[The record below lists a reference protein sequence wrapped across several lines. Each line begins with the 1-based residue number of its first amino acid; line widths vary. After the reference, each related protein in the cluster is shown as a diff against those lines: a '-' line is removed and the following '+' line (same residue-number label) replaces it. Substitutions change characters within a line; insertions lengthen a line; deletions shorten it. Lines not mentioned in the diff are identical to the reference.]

1 MHGSRWVIVGDVH
14 GCVAELD
21 DLLDRVGISEGDS
34 LVFVGDLVA
43 KGPRSRE
50 VLRRARA
57 FGARVAM
64 GNHEERVLEA
74 RRARLDG
81 RPLPKLDKTHA
92 ALLDQLADDE
102 WAQLESFPLWLEL
115 DEHLRVVHAGLV
127 PGIPMAAQEPYNLTH
142 MRSISDGGEPSSK
155 WGPPWGARY
164 QGPPHVV
171 FGHNARKDPQL
182 HPDATGLDTGCVYG
196 GALTALV
203 LPKGSSPPEPRDRA
217 DALVSVRAR
226 EAYADY
232 GGPLLNR

>member
-1 MHGSRWVIVGDVH
+1 MERWVIVGDVH
-14 GCVAELD
+14 GCSLELD
-21 DLLDRVGISEGDS
+21 DLLDRVGISTGDG

-50 VLRRARA
+50 VMKRAREL
-57 FGARVAM
+57 GAKVAL

-74 RRARLDG
+74 RRARRAG
-81 RPLPKLDKTHA
+81 QPLPKLDKTHA
-92 ALLDQLADDE
+92 ALLDELDDE
-102 WAQLESFPLWLEL
+102 EWAMLEALPLWLDL
-115 DEHLRVVHAGLV
+115 EHGLRVVHAGIV
-127 PGIPMAAQEPYNLTH
+127 PGLPMAEQDPYHLTH
-142 MRSISDGGEPSSK
+142 LRSISDSGEPSSK

-196 GALTALV
+196 GRLTALV
-203 LPKGSSPPEPRDRA
+203 VPKGKPPPAPDERA

-226 EAYADY
+226 EAYSDY
-232 GGPLLNR
+232 GGPLQNR